1 MEVGVWL
8 EGVGIELLTARGDDG
23 AEFVERGDMPIDDR
37 LIHQRPEMLD
47 RLSMVPLYVGFLQ
60 RAGAADFAGMAL
72 SCWSSVSASW
82 TSQMRWSPWVAMRAF
97 SRPLRTQR

>member
-1 MEVGVWL
+1 MEVGVRL
-8 EGVGIELLTARGDDG
+8 KGSGIKLATALGDGG
-23 AEFVERGDMPIDDR
+23 AEFVERGDVPIDDW

-72 SCWSSVSASW
+72 SCWSSASASW
-82 TSQMRWSPWVAMRAF
+82 TSQMRWSPWVAMRAS